1 MALSLTT
8 GCASLSGEDGL
19 DTRQLAVQYATL
31 RVIAD
36 SDSIDKGLV
45 LERIEQART
54 ILDGEQLVSISNILD
69 QVVSQSEW
77 DGLDTLDKEYLTLL
91 LLQVESAS
99 VEVDHVLDERNR
111 VRLLTVLDW
120 IEEAAKR
127 AG

>member
-1 MALSLTT
+1 MS

-77 DGLDTLDKEYLTLL
+77 DGLDTLDKEYPTLL